1 MAVGTSN
8 LGVTFTPTKG
18 DPELVTR
25 TATTRAFDHIIL
37 LGYRSGVTPAEADA
51 RTLLTLLQLHRCLD
65 RSKGGPR
72 IVAELLDS
80 RDVELGRVTAADD
93 LIVSDVLSSL
103 AMAQLSE
110 RPELDA
116 VFHDLFDI
124 EGSSIML
131 KPATAYI
138 RDGQHPFASYVAAAR
153 ARGEIALGYR
163 LASGGGLAGSGV
175 VLNPLKSLPIE
186 LGSDGQL
193 VVLSTRA

>member
-1 MAVGTSN
+1 VGATN
-8 LGVTFTPTKG
+8 LGVTFTPTGG
-18 DPELVTR
+18 DPEIVTR
-25 TATTRAFDHIIL
+25 TATTRSFDHIIL
-37 LGYRSGVTPAEADA
+37 LGYRSSVTPAEADA

-65 RSKGGPR
+65 RTDGRPR

-116 VFHDLFDI
+116 VFRDLFDI
-124 EGSSIML
+124 EGSSITL
-131 KPATAYI
+131 KPATAYLGNG
-138 RDGQHPFASYVAAAR
+138 RHAFASYVAAAS
-153 ARGEIALGYR
+153 ARDEIVLGYR

-175 VLNPLKSLPIE
+175 VLNPPKSAPVD
-186 LGSDGQL
+186 LGADGQR
-193 VVLSTRA
+193 VVLSTRV